1 MFWLTNFENYD
12 RIECIIFVGVIMDN
26 LFKIRLNLKNNYS
39 FGIFN
44 SGFSLFDSLY
54 IENLSDLAFSALKL
68 QVISSPNMIFS
79 SEQTIDY
86 LVGGGYRFL
95 SCDFINVDASYLAS
109 EKRVQDVCI
118 SVILRNQDDS
128 LLCKQE
134 FSCKILPYFFF
145 SGFGDMAETAAVF
158 VTPSQPEL
166 DRLKVEGSSS
176 DPIDFVGQL
185 YENIKDLRISFS
197 LENYSGS
204 VPLPVRLCERVIKER
219 LGNSFELALLFASAL
234 ERSGFSPLL
243 AFSAK
248 GKVYCGFSVLSESF
262 PLISTQSGG
271 YHCPDGVYFLDSSD
285 LALGSSLSFETALF
299 NAKNSLQLSD
309 EKFTVLSIEKAR
321 SFHISPLPVRVSEK
335 GSYILSQRND
345 DDLLH
350 DFSDYDYLWKN
361 FAEDPRVK
369 SILLGGK
376 FPMEGKKISVPFQP
390 DLDVN
395 QNKILTKILSNDFT
409 LIRAQS
415 GTGVSTLFSRATALK
430 MKNRKNVLYITDS
443 NYHPDDF
450 SRISSGLF
458 HSDFVWNVL
467 KDPQLSCRK
476 EDFKSTFNADESI
489 FDDREKIQKAFD
501 SLESYYSSL
510 EGGKSI
516 VSSFLMASDRYE
528 QLRDANDTI
537 IFSPEQVGALAD
549 DMVQNW
555 FSTVNELIKSV
566 AEIGTVHQNPLQLIR
581 NKHFSYEFKSKLIRH
596 LEDLLRALEQI
607 ISVRDQILPLFPSVQ
622 ALSTVPSL
630 NAYCDLFRLFSDFE
644 KVPESFFAV
653 PGEIET
659 NFRQVTSLIQAKEEN
674 DNIYRTISVSF
685 FDSVFELDAADL
697 YTRYHSVIGDKGFKA
712 MSQKHSILKTVKRY
726 LKPNCDVEN
735 IEYILSLLNT
745 YHRNKEEIE
754 ESEEDVF
761 AMFSVSDTDREAC
774 WQKLSTSADLCYQC
788 YAVYQ
793 SSFDLEKLPAFVSDF
808 LRAKSVY
815 EASDKVSVL
824 KDLVTEFSSLKNV
837 FDKLIFN
844 EIDFYFPTS
853 ASDDYFSRLY
863 QNLMEILSSS
873 DHIKNWCNWLNVK
886 EKAISIGL
894 KSVVIA
900 IENGKIGNEEIKRG
914 FLRAFFKAVCE
925 YNFISHPELIPENF
939 SVEKTES
946 VLVEALSAIDEK
958 ERNQLDSVLAMARF
972 EGLREISGEIFS
984 PSELICSKNVFS
996 SVFPCVVSDL
1006 EEAKRLFS
1014 GKRHLFDLILFE
1026 SKSQVSL
1033 NDLIWLFHCGKQV
1046 AFAGNFSE
1054 NMILKTQNFDLTA
1067 PAFDYLWS
1075 VCDEKYSLSASYF
1088 SSPALSDFK
1097 NSFYAN
1103 LRSDFRYYSIPCNRY
1118 SKVSEWRI
1126 LPGSFGGEHPGANY
1140 YEAQNAVEELVNFAM
1155 SENKKSIGIIA
1166 ATVEQKKLILRLFA
1180 QKLRHQEDV
1189 AAYFTDYS
1197 RFYISSVGEELH
1209 PCDYLIFSATFATDR
1224 SVPGSRLPDSFITF
1238 GGNNPFQAIGSVLS
1252 SAKEKLLVLS
1262 SFREE
1267 DLNATPSV
1275 LSAGFAFRSLFAV
1288 LRAPEVNNSYRVN
1301 GSAEEIGIIK
1311 RLRSDLES
1319 RGYQTYSGLQ
1329 NGRYYIDLVVLDE
1342 ESSFQLGIVSDH
1354 SVLNQRANIAAVE
1367 CANFEFFKRHGWTLY
1382 RLRSVPCFDSY
1393 EHQLQNVLQILQHE
1407 ETERT
1412 IF

>member
-1 MFWLTNFENYD
+1 
-12 RIECIIFVGVIMDN
+12 MDN

-39 FGIFN
+39 FGIHN

-68 QVISSPNMIFS
+68 QVVSSPNIIFS
-79 SEQTIDY
+79 SEQSIDY

-95 SCDFINVDASYLAS
+95 SCDFISVDASFLAS
-109 EKRVQDVCI
+109 ERRVQDVCV
-118 SVILRNQDDS
+118 SVLLRDQEGILLAR
-128 LLCKQE
+128 QE
-134 FSCKILPYFFF
+134 FSCKILPYFYF
-145 SGFGDMAETAAVF
+145 SGFGDMPETASVF

-166 DRLKVEGSSS
+166 ERVKVEGSTS

-185 YENIKDLRISFS
+185 YEHIKELRISFS
-197 LENYSGS
+197 LENYSGT

-243 AFSAK
+243 AFSSK
-248 GKVYCGFSVLSESF
+248 GKVYCGFSLHSGMF
-262 PLISTQSGG
+262 PLLLTKNGG

-309 EKFTVLSIEKAR
+309 DKFTVLSIEKAR
-321 SFHISPLPVRVSEK
+321 EFRISPLPIRVSEK
-335 GSYILSQRND
+335 GNYILSQRND
-345 DDLLH
+345 DDLRH

-369 SILLGGK
+369 AILLGGK
-376 FPMEGKKISVPFQP
+376 FPMEGKKISIPFQT

-395 QNKILTKILSNDFT
+395 QNKILAKILSNDFT

-415 GTGVSTLFSRATALK
+415 GTGVSTLFSRAAALK

-458 HSDFVWNVL
+458 HSGFVWNVL

-476 EDFKSTFNADESI
+476 DDFKSSFSTDDSI
-489 FDDREKIQKAFD
+489 FETRDQIQKAFN

-555 FSTVNELIKSV
+555 FSTVNELVKSV
-566 AEIGTVHQNPLQLIR
+566 TEIGAVHQNPLQLIK
-581 NKHFSYEFKSKLIRH
+581 NKNFSYEFKSKLIRY

-622 ALSTVPSL
+622 TLSTVPSL
-630 NAYCDLFRLFSDFE
+630 NAFCDLFRLFSDFE
-644 KVPESFFAV
+644 KVPESFFAL

-674 DNIYRTISVSF
+674 DNIFRTISVSF

-712 MSQKHSILKTVKRY
+712 MSQKHGILKTVKRY

-735 IEYILSLLNT
+735 VEYILSLLNA
-745 YHRNKEEIE
+745 YHRNKDQIE
-754 ESEEDVF
+754 EFESSVF
-761 AMFSVSDTDREAC
+761 SLFSVSGMDREAC

-788 YAVYQ
+788 FTVYQ
-793 SSFDLEKLPAFVSDF
+793 SSFELEKLPAFVSDF

-815 EASDKVSVL
+815 EVSDKVNVL
-824 KDLVTEFSSLKNV
+824 RDLSNEFSTLKNV

-853 ASDDYFSRLY
+853 ATDDYFSRLY
-863 QNLMEILSSS
+863 QNLMEILSAS

-939 SVEKTES
+939 SIEKTERE
-946 VLVEALSAIDEK
+946 LMEALSEIDSK
-958 ERNQLDSVLAMARF
+958 ERNQLDSVLSMSRF
-972 EGLREISGEIFS
+972 EGLREIHGEIFS
-984 PSELICSKNVFS
+984 PMDLIENKNVFAA
-996 SVFPCVVSDL
+996 VFPCVISDL
-1006 EEAKRLFS
+1006 KEAKRLFS
-1014 GKRHLFDLILFE
+1014 GKRSLFDLILFE

-1033 NDLIWLFHCGKQV
+1033 NDLIWLFYCGKQV
-1046 AFAGNFSE
+1046 SFAGNFSE
-1054 NMILKTQNFDLTA
+1054 NLDFKTQNFDLSA
-1067 PAFDYLWS
+1067 PSFDYLWS

-1088 SSPALSDFK
+1088 SSPALAGFK
-1097 NSFYAN
+1097 NAFYSN

-1118 SKVSEWRI
+1118 RKVAEWRV
-1126 LPGSFGGEHPGANY
+1126 LPGSFGGEHPSANY
-1140 YEAQNAVEELVNFAM
+1140 YEAQNAVEELVHFAM
-1155 SENKKSIGIIA
+1155 SEKKKSIGIVA

-1180 QKLRHQEDV
+1180 QKLRHQEGV
-1189 AAYFTDYS
+1189 ASYFTDYD
-1197 RFYISSVGEELH
+1197 RFYISSVDEVLH
-1209 PCDYLIFSATFATDR
+1209 PCDYLIFSSTFAADR
-1224 SVPGSRLPDSFITF
+1224 SIPGSRLPDSFTTF
-1238 GGNNPFQAIGSVLS
+1238 GGNNPFQTIGSVLS
-1252 SAKEKLLVLS
+1252 SAKEKILVLS

-1267 DLNATPSV
+1267 ELNASPSI
-1275 LSAGFAFRSLFAV
+1275 LSSGFAFRSLFAV
-1288 LRAPEVNNSYRVN
+1288 LTTPDVNNSYRVN
-1301 GSAEEIGIIK
+1301 GSSDEISIIK
-1311 RLRSDLES
+1311 RLRTDLES
-1319 RGYQTYSGLQ
+1319 RGYQTVSGLQ
-1329 NGRYYIDLVVLDE
+1329 NGRYYIDLAVLDGD
-1342 ESSFQLGIVSDH
+1342 SVFQLGIVSDH
-1354 SVLNQRANIAAVE
+1354 SVLSQRANIAAVE
-1367 CANFEFFKRHGWTLY
+1367 CANFAFFKKHGWSLY

-1393 EHQLQNVLQILQHE
+1393 ENQLQNILQILQHE
-1407 ETERT
+1407 ESEGT